1 VQRAEESID
10 LKRKQLDSH
19 LGEMEALVTAIELA
33 KVGPTPSFLFSF
45 DGASRATLTLGLWL
59 IVFVFNRERA
69 KRSTGGKN

>member
-33 KVGPTPSFLFSF
+33 KVGPTPRSFSSHSPVVPRVL
-45 DGASRATLTLGLWL
+45 R
-59 IVFVFNRERA
+59 
-69 KRSTGGKN
+69 